1 MKKLIKLLSFATVL
15 FAVAPMMQVHAATGR
30 ISVSASSNTVS
41 VGNTVSVTVKC
52 TSTSAIGTCEYSM
65 SYDSNKLKMTSGEYS
80 VVEPGNGSSKTITK
94 YYKFKAIANGS
105 SKVSVSA
112 YAIRDWTSE
121 KAISTS
127 VSSTT
132 ITAKTGGGSSS
143 SSGSKPDNKTY
154 STNNYLSSLSVSGA
168 TLSPTFKKDTL
179 DYSVSLDESVEKIT
193 IHAKTE
199 DSKANVS
206 GTGEKAVTEGDNKFS
221 IVVTSEKGTKRT
233 YTITATVKDKNPINV
248 SVDGS
253 NYTVVKSEKALKEVP
268 TYSKTKVKIDE
279 VEVPAL
285 YSDITKFTLVGLKSD
300 DGTVDLYIYDENKNT
315 YTLYQELSFDGL
327 RFYPMTTDKKLD
339 GYITSEVTINDI
351 PIPCFKLDKNSKYA
365 VIYGMNV
372 ESGETGFYTY
382 EESEGTIQKY
392 TDEIANSYQDQIKK
406 QQQFIFLLGG
416 IILVLSIIL
425 IIVASMK
432 TKKKSKTKS
441 KSKSA
446 EVTPVKEKT
455 VVDDM
460 TLVKEITPKKA
471 KNNRKRK
478 SAEKQLDNW

>member
-1 MKKLIKLLSFATVL
+1 MKNKIKLLIFAIAF
-15 FAVAPMMQVHAATGR
+15 FAIAPIMNVQAATGR

-41 VGNTVSVTVKC
+41 VGNTVSVTVRC
-52 TSTSAIGTCEYSM
+52 SSTSAIGTCEYSM
-65 SYDSNKLKMTSGEYS
+65 NYDSSKLKMTSGEYS

-105 SKVSVSA
+105 SRISVSA

-127 VSSTT
+127 VSGTT

-143 SSGSKPDNKTY
+143 GASSNKPNSTTY
-154 STNNYLSSLSVSGA
+154 STNNYLSSLSISGA

-179 DYSVSLDESVEKIT
+179 AYTVSLDESVEKIT
-193 IHAKTE
+193 IRAKAE

-206 GTGEKAVTEGDNKFS
+206 GTGEKNVTEGDNKFN

-248 SVDGS
+248 SLDGS
-253 NYTVVKSEKALKEVP
+253 NYTVVKSDKALKDIP

-279 VEVPAL
+279 IEVPAL
-285 YSDITKFTLVGLKSD
+285 YSDITKFTLVGLKSK
-300 DGTVDLYIYDENKNT
+300 DGSVELYIYDENKNT
-315 YTLYQELSFDGL
+315 YTLYNELTFDGL
-327 RFYPMTTDKKLD
+327 RFYPMATDKKLD

-351 PIPCFKLDKNSKYA
+351 KIDCFRLHKDSKYA

-392 TDEIANSYQDQIKK
+392 TDEIASDYQNEIKK
-406 QQQFIFLLGG
+406 LKQFIVLLGG
-416 IILVLSIIL
+416 IILLLSIIL
-425 IIVASMK
+425 IAVASIK
-432 TKKKSKTKS
+432 TKQKAKSKKKNVGNEAKSFSEKTIVEDEQLAKETSKKKSKS
-441 KSKSA
+441 
-446 EVTPVKEKT
+446 
-455 VVDDM
+455 
-460 TLVKEITPKKA
+460 
-471 KNNRKRK
+471 KRK
-478 SAEKQLDNW
+478 TAEKQLDNW